1 MHTKTKVFI
10 SYHHENDQWWADYL
24 RNNYGEQFT
33 FIYGNSPD
41 NGREIVVPGYIRR
54 AIKEK
59 YIAKTS
65 ITIVL
70 CGAETCKRRYVDWE
84 LYTTLHHKHALLG
97 IALPTALRASRTN
110 ILIPER
116 LYQNI
121 QSGYAH
127 FIEWPIN
134 ADIVKTAL
142 QITKKKGKFTS
153 LINNHLPTMIRN
165 LP

>member
-1 MHTKTKVFI
+1 M
-10 SYHHENDQWWADYL
+10 
-24 RNNYGEQFT
+24 RNNFGDLFT

-41 NGREIVVPGYIRR
+41 NGSENVVPGYIRR

-97 IALPTALRASRTN
+97 IALPTALRIARRN

-127 FIEWPIN
+127 FIEEWPIN
-134 ADIVKTAL
+134 ADAVKKAL
-142 QITKKKGKFTS
+142 EMTMKKGKFTS
-153 LINNHLPTMIRN
+153 LINNRLPTMVRN
-165 LP
+165 LS